1 MKKEI
6 INIVPVNQQLL
17 SEIININENPSH
29 MLSQE
34 ILLDTTESLCNL
46 GLLEEDMHMTAI
58 IVKHLTSEKGAN
70 INDI

>member
-6 INIVPVNQQLL
+6 INIVPVSQQLL
-17 SEIININENPSH
+17 SQSP

-34 ILLDTTESLCNL
+34 ILLDTTESLYNL
-46 GLLEEDMHMTAI
+46 GLLEEDKYMIAI
-58 IVKHLTSEKGAN
+58 MVKHLESEKGVN

>member
-6 INIVPVNQQLL
+6 INIVPVSQQLL
-17 SEIININENPSH
+17 SEIININAAQSH

-34 ILLDTTESLCNL
+34 FLLDTTESLDNL
-46 GLLEEDMHMTAI
+46 GLLEEDMYMIAI
-58 IVKHLTSEKGAN
+58 TVKNLASEKGVN

>member
-34 ILLDTTESLCNL
+34 FLVDTTESLYNL
-46 GLLEEDMHMTAI
+46 GLLEEDMYMTAI
-58 IVKHLTSEKGAN
+58 IVKHLTSEKGVN